1 MWGPETTT
9 TVDPTKSALVKEKLG
24 KEGGKTEQKS
34 DEVDTAYK
42 YYYFHIIGGFRFY
55 EGVHDKGFT

>member
-9 TVDPTKSALVKEKLG
+9 TVDPTKSALVEKSG

-34 DEVDTAYK
+34 ADVDTASVSGQRLK
-42 YYYFHIIGGFRFY
+42 SAGW
-55 EGVHDKGFT
+55 VALAVM

>member
-9 TVDPTKSALVKEKLG
+9 TVDPTKSALVEEKLG

-34 DEVDTAYK
+34 DDVNTASMSCQRLKSAGCVALRCDT
-42 YYYFHIIGGFRFY
+42 I
-55 EGVHDKGFT
+55 